1 MSEMSNDHRPIHEAL
16 MKDFISTIPERQAFY
31 VLIH

>member
-1 MSEMSNDHRPIHEAL
+1 MSEMSNDYIHEAL
-16 MKDFISTIPERQAFY
+16 MKDFISTIPERQVFY